1 MASFFTCQV
10 KNWYIVLFKKSQ
22 HFRTRIDSSKTAG
35 AQLLRA
41 EWKAVG
47 SGAASRA
54 AGGAGALPTAPFPSH
69 PGGLWPAPYVPACLL
84 GAAHTQLLP
93 LGSARSE
100 LTCAPP
106 RVVQGGQAFP
116 PSYEP
121 RRAPARYHKS
131 RYFKLGFANWTT
143 FPGNHCGSR
152 SSRPRV
158 SESAGMLGNGVQ
170 K

>member
-22 HFRTRIDSSKTAG
+22 HFRTRIDCSKTAG

-54 AGGAGALPTAPFPSH
+54 AGGGGALPTAPFPSH
-69 PGGLWPAPYVPACLL
+69 PSGLWPAPYCLPACLGQPTPSCYL
-84 GAAHTQLLP
+84 
-93 LGSARSE
+93 SD
-100 LTCAPP
+100 PP
-106 RVVQGGQAFP
+106 GRNSPGRPWVVHGGQAFP
-116 PSYEP
+116 PSFEP